1 MVDGKKLREAAA
13 GFVVIVVGVLV
24 ALAADAAWA
33 QRQDRIRER
42 EALVDLLEEFREN
55 RATLLDDIE
64 ANRNAQQSGRAWGD
78 VMRGVTEASPDSA
91 MALFVMALWDARF
104 DPGTGALRSLV
115 DGGQLDLIE
124 NLDLRRALAG
134 WEDRVAEASLTARAF
149 DGQRNALLT
158 YLLDLPVDGALNP
171 GQAMAVRVYV
181 ESVAGQN
188 DQLEA
193 LVTPIDQIIA
203 MIEAELER

>member
-55 RATLLDDIE
+55 RATLLADIE
-64 ANRNAQQSGRAWGD
+64 TNRAAQRSGRAWGD
-78 VMRGVTEASPDSA
+78 VMRGATTASPDSA
-91 MALFVMALWDARF
+91 MALLVTAQLDARY
-104 DPGTGALRSLV
+104 DPRTGALRSLV
-115 DGGQLDLIE
+115 DGGQLTLIE
-124 NLDLRRALAG
+124 NLELRRALAG
-134 WEDRVAEASLTARAF
+134 WEDRVAEASLTARAY
-149 DGQRNALLT
+149 DAQRNALLS
-158 YLLDLPVDGALNP
+158 YLLDLPADGALTP

-193 LVTPIDQIIA
+193 LIEPIDEIIA
-203 MIEAELER
+203 MIEAESVR